1 MSEKK
6 RLGRITKISGPVV
19 VAAGLLG
26 IKMYDVVRVGKLGVV
41 GEVIRLEGELATV
54 QVYEDTSGLQVK
66 EPVENLGEPLMAT
79 LGPGLLGSIYDGIQ
93 RSLVHLREESRFI
106 ERGTMGQSLPPD
118 TKWDFKAAVKP
129 GTEVQGG
136 HVLGTVMER
145 DYVEHKI
152 LVSPVTEGKIKD
164 ISSGSYTAFE
174 PIGELE
180 DGTKLALSHRW
191 AVRRRRP
198 YKKRLD
204 PEIPLLTGQRI
215 FDVFF
220 PIAMGGTAI
229 IPGGFG
235 TGKTVTEQTLAKWS
249 NADIIV
255 YVGCGERGNEMTE
268 VLDEFPKLT
277 DPRTGK
283 PLMNRTVLIA
293 NTSNMPVAAREA
305 SIYTGITIA
314 EYFRDMGLR
323 VALFADSTSRW
334 AEAVREVS
342 GRLEEMPGEEG
353 YPAYLPK
360 LVSNFY
366 ERSGRVICGG
376 EPERIGSITVVGAV
390 SPPGGDFSEPVT
402 QSSLRVAGA
411 FWALD
416 TSLAHSR
423 HFPAINW
430 IRSYTLYSGQIARWY
445 EEQVGSEFLELRSE
459 ALKLLQK
466 EEELQ
471 EIAQLVGVDALP
483 EREKL
488 ILTVARMLKE
498 DFLQQSA
505 FHPVDSYCDLKKCH
519 LMLKTIL
526 DFHKMAGEALD
537 KGASIKDISK
547 LKIVAEIA
555 RLKEVPEEEV
565 DTTISKASDEMSK
578 EFAAFAHA

>member
-1 MSEKK
+1 MNDKK
-6 RLGRITKISGPVV
+6 SLGSVTKISGPVV
-19 VAAGLLG
+19 VAEGLPG
-26 IKMYDVVRVGKLGVV
+26 IKMYDVVRVGELGLV
-41 GEVIRLEGELATV
+41 GEVIRLDRGSATV
-54 QVYEDTSGLQVK
+54 QVYEDTSGLRVK
-66 EPVENLGEPLMAT
+66 EPVENLGVPLLAT
-79 LGPGLLGSIYDGIQ
+79 LGPGLLGSIYDGTQ
-93 RSLVHLREESRFI
+93 RSLIHLRDESRFI
-106 ERGTMGQSLPPD
+106 ERGTVGQSLPPKE
-118 TKWDFKAAVKP
+118 KWKFEAKAKV
-129 GTEVQGG
+129 GTEVEGG

-152 LVSPVTEGKIKD
+152 LVPPDVSGKIKD
-164 ISSGSYTAFE
+164 ISSGTYTVSE
-174 PIGELE
+174 PIGALD
-180 DGTKLALSHRW
+180 DGTKLFLAHGW

-198 YKKRLD
+198 YLKRLD

-268 VLDEFPKLT
+268 VLDEFPELT

-305 SIYTGITIA
+305 SVYTGITIA
-314 EYFRDMGLR
+314 EYFRDMGMR

-366 ERSGRVICGG
+366 ERSGRVICNG
-376 EPERIGSITVVGAV
+376 EPERVGSITVVGAV

-402 QSSLRVAGA
+402 QSSLRVTGA

-430 IRSYTLYSGQIARWY
+430 IRSYTLYSGQIAKWY
-445 EEQVGSEFLELRSE
+445 KEQVGAEFLELRTE

-488 ILTVARMLKE
+488 VLTVARMLKE

-505 FHPVDSYCDLKKCH
+505 FHPVDSYCDLKKSH

-526 DFHKMAGEALD
+526 DFHAQASEALD
-537 KGASIKDISK
+537 KGASLKEISK
-547 LKIVAEIA
+547 LKIISDIA
-555 RLKEVPEEEV
+555 RLKEIPQDEV
-565 DTTISKASDEMSK
+565 EQTIETASDEMTK
-578 EFAAFAHA
+578 EFAQFA